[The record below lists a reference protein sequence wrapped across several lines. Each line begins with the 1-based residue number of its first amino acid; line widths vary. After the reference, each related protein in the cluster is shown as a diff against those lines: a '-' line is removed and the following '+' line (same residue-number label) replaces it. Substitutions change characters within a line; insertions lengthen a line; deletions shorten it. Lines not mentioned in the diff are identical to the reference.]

1 MKNYLLLFTI
11 LAGGFFAVFLLSQH
25 LEQIKP
31 KVDESY
37 EDEDLYFADKQLKA
51 FGYDARGLMA
61 DWYWINSLQYV
72 GNKMLKVEGQ
82 LNIGDLRPLNPRLLY
97 PMLDTAS
104 TLDPNFM
111 TIYSY
116 GAAVLPAIDNQQA
129 IKLLEKGIAEHPENW
144 RLYHN
149 LGYIYWQTKDYE
161 KASQIY
167 GEGAKK
173 ADAPAWMKQM
183 SVSMQAQGGSREFA
197 LQIYRQMFENAED
210 EQTKSFAEL
219 RYMQVESLIDRDG
232 IRPILQTFQ
241 TKNGRCI
248 NTWKEIYNELRSVK
262 LVANKTLFFDA
273 NLSPIDPLKVPYL
286 LVSQAGKCD
295 VDIDW
300 KNSKVP
306 YK

>member
-11 LAGGFFAVFLLSQH
+11 LIGGFFAIFLLSQN
-25 LEQIKP
+25 LERIKP

-37 EDEDLYFADKQLKA
+37 GDEDLYFADKQLKA

-72 GNKMLKVEGQ
+72 GNKMLKVEGT
-82 LNIGDLRPLNPRLLY
+82 LDIGDLRPLNPRLLY

-104 TLDPNFM
+104 TLDPDFM

-129 IKLLEKGIAEHPENW
+129 IKLLEKGIAEHPESW

-149 LGYIYWQTKDYE
+149 LGYIYWQNKDYE

-167 GEGAKK
+167 SEGAKK
-173 ADAPAWMKQM
+173 AEAPVWMKQM
-183 SVSMQAQGGSREFA
+183 SASMQAQGGTKEFA
-197 LQIYRQMFENAED
+197 LQIYKQMFETAED

-232 IRPILQTFQ
+232 IRPILQAFQ
-241 TKNGRCI
+241 TKNGRCA
-248 NTWKEIYNELRSVK
+248 NSWKEVYTELRTTK
-262 LVANKTLFFDA
+262 LMTNKQLNFDA
-273 NLSPIDPLKVPYL
+273 NNNPVDPLNVPYL
-286 LVSQAGKCD
+286 LVNKDSKCD
-295 VDIDW
+295 VDIDFT
-300 KNSKVP
+300 NSKVP